1 MAFQFA
7 PDPETYEADVVDPGA
22 AATGTAVGGGV
33 GAGIGALIGGIATS
47 WSGGWGVALGAGIG
61 ASLGAPIGT
70 AVGTSVGTETKEF
83 PVGAGPQA
91 IGGMGGGGGLNL
103 DSFAWEKLFEEMDG
117 LDSGVVSPP
126 SGEAW
131 AHTMLDRAPPGPGY
145 GVAPPA
151 GFGVELDY
159 GPTPLPLP

>member
-103 DSFAWEKLFEEMDG
+103 DSFAWEKLFESMDEDDTPG
-117 LDSGVVSPP
+117 LLAGLGEP
-126 SGEAW
+126 SY
-131 AHTMLDRAPPGPGY
+131 AHTMFDAAPGAPLSGYTAPASLDPSSMD
-145 GVAPPA
+145 
-151 GFGVELDY
+151 LW
-159 GPTPLPLP
+159 LP